1 MKPVKVTI
9 PPEQGNRRGDELEF
23 VLSLFQTYV
32 EAIYLNDDEVLGQ
45 QTSEDHHIFQ
55 WLKFQASRG
64 TTEAE
69 VLRMGIIRQIHSFGC
84 NVCFF

>member
-1 MKPVKVTI
+1 M
-9 PPEQGNRRGDELEF
+9 F

-32 EAIYLNDDEVLGQ
+32 EAIYLNNDEVLGQ

-55 WLKFQASRG
+55 WLKFQANRG

-84 NVCFF
+84 NVSFKYLLQKWNTSDYGSV